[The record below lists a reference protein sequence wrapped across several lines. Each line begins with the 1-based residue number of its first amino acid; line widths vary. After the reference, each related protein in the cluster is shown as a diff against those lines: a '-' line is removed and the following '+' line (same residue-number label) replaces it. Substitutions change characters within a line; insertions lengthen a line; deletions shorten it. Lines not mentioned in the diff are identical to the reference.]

1 MKKSNCVFKKD
12 NLKNGNVVSDF
23 ISKCGVD
30 KIANQTNFEDKLLD
44 VIDLDDENKEI
55 VKLELKKK
63 FSFSLGPSL
72 RNNLSSKI

>member
-1 MKKSNCVFKKD
+1 MFFKKY

-23 ISKCGVD
+23 ISKGGVD